1 MKKRDIENKGVKD
14 KNRNKKNEEFKKRI
28 QNFKIRR
35 KRKVKHIYKINE
47 IDSQKLKKEKIDYKS
62 NDKIVDQ
69 LFSLKKVSSGLF
81 KKIQ

>member
-1 MKKRDIENKGVKD
+1 MKKKDIENKGIK
-14 KNRNKKNEEFKKRI
+14 KKIRNKQKENSKKKL
-28 QNFKIRR
+28 QNFKIVR

-47 IDSQKLKKEKIDYKS
+47 INSQKLKKEKIDYKS

>member
-1 MKKRDIENKGVKD
+1 MKKKDIENKGIK
-14 KNRNKKNEEFKKRI
+14 KKIRNTKKEECKKKF

-47 IDSQKLKKEKIDYKS
+47 IDSQKLKEEKIDYKS
-62 NDKIVDQ
+62 NDKTVDT
-69 LFSLKKVSSGLF
+69 LFTLKKVSSTLF

>member
-1 MKKRDIENKGVKD
+1 MKKKDIENKGIK
-14 KNRNKKNEEFKKRI
+14 KKIRNTKNEDCKKKF

-47 IDSQKLKKEKIDYKS
+47 IDSQKLKEEKIDYKS
-62 NDKIVDQ
+62 NDKTVDT
-69 LFSLKKVSSGLF
+69 LFTLKKVSSTLF

>member
-1 MKKRDIENKGVKD
+1 MKKKDIENKGIK
-14 KNRNKKNEEFKKRI
+14 KKIRNTKNEDCKKKF

-47 IDSQKLKKEKIDYKS
+47 IDSQKLKEEKIEYKS
-62 NDKIVDQ
+62 DDKLVDK
-69 LFSLKKVSSGLF
+69 LFSLKNVSGALF

>member
-1 MKKRDIENKGVKD
+1 MKKKDIENKGIK
-14 KNRNKKNEEFKKRI
+14 KKIRNKKNEDFKKRI

-47 IDSQKLKKEKIDYKS
+47 IDSQKLKEEKIDYKS